1 MAFRAGSTELRH
13 DWSPK
18 VKRLYWGIVG
28 GVVIIVV
35 LTVLFVPGVQGFI
48 QGEVLSRLVGWSQ

>member
-1 MAFRAGSTELRH
+1 MAFRTGPTELRH
-13 DWSPK
+13 DWGPK
-18 VKRLYWGIVG
+18 VTRLYWGIVG